1 MIQRKRIT
9 PLAGARRKSP
19 VNLLAVAILCF
30 AGVRA
35 EAAEIHDGD
44 IGYVANNSIWFSD
57 EADLS
62 VWKRVRKAFAAK
74 DVNTYQKIIL
84 EERQAWQFIAGPLKV
99 QVINYWPNQ
108 HEINMKML
116 TEGKF
121 ADTDWWV
128 EDKDYSSAPP
138 TK

>member
-84 EERQAWQFIAGPLKV
+84 EERPGVAVHCRTAEGAGYQLLAQPAR
-99 QVINYWPNQ
+99 NQ
-108 HEINMKML
+108 RENAHRRQICGYRL
-116 TEGKF
+116 VG
-121 ADTDWWV
+121 
-128 EDKDYSSAPP
+128 
-138 TK
+138 